1 MLLPHA
7 NSSFA
12 GCSLAHSNSIKH
24 SIVQVRRLAADE
36 RWAGRLELRKRKDHF
51 VFTVESAGAL
61 PPAAL
66 FTRAVDVLAD
76 KADRLLQRL

>member
-1 MLLPHA
+1 MIRA
-7 NSSFA
+7 SA
-12 GCSLAHSNSIKH
+12 AAHQQQPCRPRSRCIKH
-24 SIVQVRRLAADE
+24 PLVQVRRLAADE

-66 FTRAVDVLAD
+66 FARAVNVLAD